1 MTVPHAE
8 PAMPQCRPCTNQT
21 LSTMFRLNPPTAATS
36 GVRVS
41 CRPRSTP
48 VVASTTSI
56 AGMPSAEI
64 RRYVTAWSIASGEAP
79 KTWATGPA
87 KAATS
92 AVVTAPRA
100 IASQV
105 PSMPAEIA
113 PAREPAPSWRATTAV
128 VP

>member
-1 MTVPHAE
+1 
-8 PAMPQCRPCTNQT
+8 MPQCSPCTNQT
-21 LSTMFRLNPPTAATS
+21 LRAMFRLNPPTAATS

-48 VVASTTSI
+48 VVASTTSM

-79 KTWATGPA
+79 KTCATGPA
-87 KAATS
+87 KVATS
-92 AVVTAPRA
+92 RVVTAPSA